1 MSAPETYCYLLELGV
16 VFDKKLLF
24 GYCRR
29 GESSFVLLVLEGGT
43 QAAFFVLQQSLK
55 NLC

>member
-16 VFDKKLLF
+16 VFDKKILF

-43 QAAFFVLQQSLK
+43 RVAFFVLQQSL
-55 NLC
+55 